1 MHDQQHEKRT
11 AHMEMSGQQKIAASR
26 KVVWAA
32 LNDVNVLKQCVPGC
46 ESIEKQS
53 DTDMTAKV
61 VLKLGPIKASFN
73 SKLTLADL
81 DPPNGYTII
90 GEGKGG
96 PAGFAKGTARV
107 RLADD
112 GPNATILNYHTK
124 VDVGGKV
131 AQLGSRLLDSTA
143 NRLSAEFFE
152 KFGSV
157 VAPAGAT
164 PVQKKRQGFFA
175 WLLGLFGW
183 RKQQAKPACCESR
196 NSA

>member
-1 MHDQQHEKRT
+1 
-11 AHMEMSGQQKIAASR
+11 MEMSGQQKIAAS
-26 KVVWAA
+26 KEVVWAA
-32 LNDVNVLKQCVPGC
+32 LNDVDVLKQCVPGC

-53 DTDMTAKV
+53 DTNMTAKV
-61 VLKLGPIKASFN
+61 VLKLGPIKASFD

-96 PAGFAKGTARV
+96 PAGFAKGTAQV
-107 RLADD
+107 RLFGD
-112 GPNATILNYHTK
+112 GQNATVLNYHTK

-143 NRLSAEFFE
+143 NRLSAQFFE
-152 KFGSV
+152 KFGTI
-157 VAPAGAT
+157 VAPQEAA
-164 PVQKKRQGFFA
+164 PVQRKRQGFFA

-183 RKQQAKPACCESR
+183 RKQKAKPACCESR

>member
-1 MHDQQHEKRT
+1 
-11 AHMEMSGQQKIAASR
+11 
-26 KVVWAA
+26 
-32 LNDVNVLKQCVPGC
+32 
-46 ESIEKQS
+46 QS